1 MAWKTIKLMPVIT
14 PDMLKELADI
24 ELKIAGEYKNIGK
37 KIKDLS
43 ESESKLADGYNSYS
57 KDLRGLH
64 RVMRDRLS
72 KMEDIKRAEAA
83 GIEEDSIDDIKK
95 QIDQIDAM
103 VKKIEIYYDA
113 LKELGENKKRI
124 IMNMNAYS
132 DALVAT
138 AKIRKDIV
146 GIDIKIEK
154 EQKNDYAVESMS
166 KLEEKRKD
174 LEREYERSRRD
185 VAKKLEILNDEK
197 KEIANLWKEYKD
209 SVQEII

>member
-83 GIEEDSIDDIKK
+83 GIEEDSIDDIKNRLTK
-95 QIDQIDAM
+95 
-103 VKKIEIYYDA
+103 
-113 LKELGENKKRI
+113 
-124 IMNMNAYS
+124 
-132 DALVAT
+132 
-138 AKIRKDIV
+138 
-146 GIDIKIEK
+146 
-154 EQKNDYAVESMS
+154 SM
-166 KLEEKRKD
+166 
-174 LEREYERSRRD
+174 
-185 VAKKLEILNDEK
+185 
-197 KEIANLWKEYKD
+197 
-209 SVQEII
+209 